1 MMNSALESGK
11 NAGVLVYDES
21 IRSKWNVL
29 KGHASVVCEK
39 FMGHVTFTEW
49 CNGKR
54 ELSLKDDWVRV
65 IESFRTKYGGDD
77 DVRE

>member
-1 MMNSALESGK
+1 MMDSALENGK
-11 NAGVLVYDES
+11 KDGVLVYDNS
-21 IRSKWNVL
+21 MRSKWKVL
-29 KGHASVVCEK
+29 KGHASLVCGQ

-65 IESFRTKYGGDD
+65 IESFCRKYGGDE
-77 DVRE
+77 VVG